1 MVAILLAVLSTSG
14 VNSLLLPSSP
24 SGVTTSFSASQDAE
38 AIFYNPA
45 NFEGGENYRIWT
57 SYNRFYLDMQSVSL
71 AVVKRIKSIHLG
83 IGFINFDY
91 GDIELRPD
99 YPTEDSVAYYS
110 ANDFSIILGASA
122 NLSPEGRIGLNVKY
136 ISESIYM
143 YSDYGIAFDLSFA
156 YKTDKA
162 GITLG
167 AANFGSRI
175 TLRNQSVNLPARLSA
190 GLSYR
195 IKSVT
200 TSADVHY
207 LINNGVYEFGVG
219 LDVPVHDMIIVSGG
233 VNYRESPYPAFG
245 LSIMPGALIIKY
257 GGSFYPKD
265 LGMINSLGI
274 GFEF

>member
-1 MVAILLAVLSTSG
+1 VVAILLAVLSTSG

-24 SGVTTSFSASQDAE
+24 SGVSTSFSVSQDAE

-45 NFEGGENYRIWT
+45 NFEGGDNYRVWT

-71 AVVKRIKSIHLG
+71 AIVKRVKSIHLG
-83 IGFINFDY
+83 VAFVNFDY

-99 YPTEDSVAYYS
+99 YPTEDSVTYYS

-122 NLSPEGRIGLNVKY
+122 HLSPEGKIGLNVKY
-136 ISESIYM
+136 ISETIYM
-143 YSDYGIAFDLSFA
+143 YSDYGIAFDISFA
-156 YKTDKA
+156 YKTEKS

-167 AANFGSRI
+167 ATNFGSRI

-190 GLSYR
+190 GFSYR

-207 LINNGVYEFGVG
+207 LINNSVYEFGAG
-219 LDVPVHDMIIVSGG
+219 IGIPVYEMITVSGG
-233 VNYRESPYPAFG
+233 MNYRESLYPAFG
-245 LSIMPGALIIKY
+245 LAITPGALIIRY

>member
-1 MVAILLAVLSTSG
+1 VVAILLTVLSVSG

-24 SGVTTSFSASQDAE
+24 SGVTTSFSVSQDAE

-45 NFEGGENYRIWT
+45 NFEGGENYQVWT
-57 SYNRFYLDMQSVSL
+57 SYNRFYLDMQSASL
-71 AVVKRIKSIHLG
+71 AIVKRVKSLHLG
-83 IGFINFDY
+83 IAFVNFDY
-91 GDIELRPD
+91 GNIELRPD
-99 YPTEDSVAYYS
+99 YPTEDSITYYS

-122 NLSPEGRIGLNVKY
+122 HLSPEGKIGVNVKY

-143 YSDYGIAFDLSFA
+143 YSDYGIAFDISFA

-175 TLRNQSVNLPARLSA
+175 TLNNQQVNLPARLSA

-195 IKSVT
+195 IKSIT
-200 TSADVHY
+200 TSIDVHY
-207 LINNGVYEFGVG
+207 LINNSVYEFGVG
-219 LDVPVHDMIIVSGG
+219 IGLPVHEMITVTGG

-245 LSIMPGALIIKY
+245 FSITPGNLIIKY